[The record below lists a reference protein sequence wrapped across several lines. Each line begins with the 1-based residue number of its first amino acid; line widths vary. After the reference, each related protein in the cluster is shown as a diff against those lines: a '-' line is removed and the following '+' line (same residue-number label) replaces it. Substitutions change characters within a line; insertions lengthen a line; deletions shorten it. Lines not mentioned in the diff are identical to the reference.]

1 LRTFETIVCALVP
14 RFELR
19 ATLGGSLP
27 QTPVALGPEPGG
39 PPVVGEPNAVAAAF
53 GVHAGMRVGEA
64 IARCPR
70 ISLIPA
76 DPSAVAD
83 ASEAMLRG
91 LEDLGAA
98 VEPVEPGRALFAAD
112 GLVRMHGGLAR
123 LLAAAGARLGA
134 GGRAGAGPGRF
145 VSHVAALQARPGRP
159 LQVTREGAA
168 GFLANLPVDR
178 LGMERMVADELEAL
192 GITTAGRLAAL
203 PLPSVADRFGGPG
216 IAAWRLARG
225 EDERYV
231 CPRTPPE
238 PMREA
243 IDFPEPVGNELT
255 LRQALVVLVDRVL
268 ALPVR
273 GERPVRG
280 LVLAAHLAGG
290 GSWRKQIALRDA
302 TSDPRRVRDALLP
315 RLSEL
320 PGHVDR
326 ISLELAE
333 LGQQGGRQEQLLRPA
348 EEVRRERAAEAARQ
362 VSSALGEGHLMRV
375 VEVAPWSRIPE
386 GRSLLVP
393 FEG

>member
-1 LRTFETIVCALVP
+1 
-14 RFELR
+14 
-19 ATLGGSLP
+19 
-27 QTPVALGPEPGG
+27 
-39 PPVVGEPNAVAAAF
+39 
-53 GVHAGMRVGEA
+53 
-64 IARCPR
+64 
-70 ISLIPA
+70 
-76 DPSAVAD
+76 
-83 ASEAMLRG
+83 
-91 LEDLGAA
+91 
-98 VEPVEPGRALFAAD
+98 
-112 GLVRMHGGLAR
+112 
-123 LLAAAGARLGA
+123 
-134 GGRAGAGPGRF
+134 
-145 VSHVAALQARPGRP
+145 
-159 LQVTREGAA
+159 
-168 GFLANLPVDR
+168 
-178 LGMERMVADELEAL
+178 
-192 GITTAGRLAAL
+192 
-203 PLPSVADRFGGPG
+203 
-216 IAAWRLARG
+216 
-225 EDERYV
+225 
-231 CPRTPPE
+231 
-238 PMREA
+238 MREA

-268 ALPVR
+268 ALPAR

-290 GSWRKQIALRDA
+290 GSWRKSIALRDA

-375 VEVAPWSRIPE
+375 VEIAPWSRIPE